1 MGSICL
7 YFIAV
12 THIRGLDAEAVR
24 VVSTHAWNDEH
35 RPLFSIDVNEHRP
48 TSMASVRWQAA
59 TAHTSAGCGE
69 RYVTCC
75 AQPAQFGRPTGGF
88 KFRMC
93 VVIEVKKF
101 TDELDETIPKY
112 CCFWVS
118 ASTVF
123 DYCLHNWFIVHEQH
137 SADFCELEK
146 SLQSLNNSVRYYVE
160 SQSRLPAMRCK
171 QAAWNC
177 MLTWTWRR

>member
-1 MGSICL
+1 VGSICL

-75 AQPAQFGRPTGGF
+75 AHARTAQFGT
-88 KFRMC
+88 
-93 VVIEVKKF
+93 
-101 TDELDETIPKY
+101 
-112 CCFWVS
+112 
-118 ASTVF
+118 
-123 DYCLHNWFIVHEQH
+123 
-137 SADFCELEK
+137 
-146 SLQSLNNSVRYYVE
+146 
-160 SQSRLPAMRCK
+160 RLPAIGGFEVSNVRGD
-171 QAAWNC
+171 
-177 MLTWTWRR
+177 